1 MEEKKTIFDYI
12 GQLFATYG
20 IIVAIFLIFG
30 SCIGSLAKGH
40 SSLFSLGKEGF
51 AINTLFELLLLAVII
66 TGTQIVFLTDKWIK
80 NMSLVLRNVFFF
92 GIIVIVMV
100 VFSIVFGW
108 FPVNE
113 AKAWIGFFI
122 SFFICTVISI
132 TISKLE
138 EKAENKKMEQALEK
152 FQKDE

>member
-1 MEEKKTIFDYI
+1 M
-12 GQLFATYG
+12 
-20 IIVAIFLIFG
+20 
-30 SCIGSLAKGH
+30 
-40 SSLFSLGKEGF
+40 
-51 AINTLFELLLLAVII
+51 NTLFELLLLAVII

-92 GIIVIVMV
+92 GIIVIVMA
-100 VFSIVFGW
+100 VFSIVFAW

-132 TISKLE
+132 TISRLE
-138 EKAENKKMEQALEK
+138 EKAENKKMEQALKK

>member
-30 SCIGSLAKGH
+30 SCIGSLAKDH
-40 SSLFSLGKEGF
+40 STLFSLGKEGF
-51 AINTLFELLLLAVII
+51 AMNTLFELLLLAVII

-80 NMSLVLRNVFFF
+80 NMSLILRNVFFF
-92 GIIVIVMV
+92 GIIVIVMA
-100 VFSIVFGW
+100 VFAIVFGW
-108 FPVNE
+108 VPVNE

-132 TISKLE
+132 TISRLE
-138 EKAENKKMEQALEK
+138 EKAENRKMERALEK

>member
-30 SCIGSLAKGH
+30 SCIGSLAKDH
-40 SSLFSLGKEGF
+40 STLFSLGKEGF
-51 AINTLFELLLLAVII
+51 AMNTLFELLLLAVII

-80 NMSLVLRNVFFF
+80 NMSLILRNVFFF
-92 GIIVIVMV
+92 GIIVIVMA
-100 VFSIVFGW
+100 VFAIVFGW

-122 SFFICTVISI
+122 SFFICTLISI

-138 EKAENKKMEQALEK
+138 EKAENRKMEQALEK